1 MKYFFFIFL
10 MICFE
15 NLPAQKTEKPPLHGK
30 HWMAITGKPLGAES
44 GAQIFQQGGNA
55 VDAACAMLASMCTQW
70 AVLSWGGETQA
81 IIYNPKTKKVISI
94 DALGFAPG
102 AATAAYYKSKGYYFP
117 PEYGPLAAVTPGT
130 PGGLCYMLAEYGTMS
145 LKQVLAPAMQ
155 LAAGYPIEAMA
166 ANNMQR
172 NLSWIK
178 QWPYSS
184 KVFITHPGEKREAPE
199 PGEIFIQKDLLATL
213 TKMVEAE
220 DQALKQKKSRKEAIY
235 AAYDRF
241 YKGDIAKEFVRGCQ
255 EQGGLITMEDL
266 ARWKPMEEEPLHVNY
281 KGIEVYKL
289 QQWSQGP
296 ALLQCLNILENIDL
310 RAMGY
315 NSAKY
320 IHTIYQTMNL
330 AFADRDFYY
339 GDPYFSKEPINGLLN
354 KEYAKQRAAQIQY
367 KYNDSACAPGDP
379 YPFEGKTNPY
389 TSLLK
394 SRFGNSWPVGNGK
407 ALSVE
412 PSALGPEKA
421 LSLERSALSVE
432 RSALCPEEALGFRL
446 SALGANDEALSPKE
460 DSLYQDRLW
469 RGTTS
474 IETCDEEGWVVSVTP
489 SGGWLPAC
497 IAGNTGVGMSQR
509 MQSFVL
515 DSNLNPFNVLEPY
528 KKPRVTLTPSL
539 AMKDGKPY
547 LSFAVQGGDTQDQN
561 LLQFFLNIVEF
572 NMTVQ
577 QATEAANINT
587 DQLWLSLGGDK
598 LEDRRPRPGNILLNE
613 KTDSAIRKDLKDL
626 GYTIHSAQRTSGPV
640 NAIYYDWKHGSFLGW
655 QQQLR
660 GGLWDRMVNLFYI

>member
-1 MKYFFFIFL
+1 MKYILVFFFLTGFANVL
-10 MICFE
+10 
-15 NLPAQKTEKPPLHGK
+15 AQKTEKPPLHGK

-102 AATAAYYKSKGYYFP
+102 RATAAYYRSKGYYFP

-145 LKQVLAPAMQ
+145 LKQVLAPAMH

-166 ANNMQR
+166 SNNMQK

-184 KVFITHPGEKREAPE
+184 RVFITHPGEKREAPE
-199 PGEIFIQKDLLATL
+199 PGEIFVQKDLLATL

-220 DQALKQKKSRKEAIY
+220 SEALALHKSRREAIY
-235 AAYDRF
+235 AAYNRF
-241 YKGDIAKEFVRGCQ
+241 YTGDIAMEFVRGCQ
-255 EQGGLITMEDL
+255 EQGGLISMEDL
-266 ARWKPMEEEPLHVNY
+266 AKWKPVEEEPLHINY

-296 ALLQCLNILENIDL
+296 VLLQSLNILENIDL
-310 RAMGY
+310 RSMGY
-315 NSAKY
+315 NSTKY
-320 IHTIYQTMNL
+320 IHTLYQTMNL

-339 GDPYFSKEPINGLLN
+339 GDPYFSPGEPIAGLLN
-354 KEYAKQRAAQIQY
+354 KEYAKQRASMIQY
-367 KYNDSACAPGDP
+367 GHNDSSAAPGDP
-379 YPFEGKTNPY
+379 YPFEGRTNPY
-389 TSLLK
+389 ASLLR
-394 SRFGNSWPVGNGK
+394 SRFGNGWPFQKNVSIINGK
-407 ALSVE
+407 NIENADDHALSV
-412 PSALGPEKA
+412 
-421 LSLERSALSVE
+421 
-432 RSALCPEEALGFRL
+432 RL
-446 SALGANDEALSPKE
+446 SALSPKE
-460 DSLYQDRLW
+460 RALSFTPSALSSEDEAMYQDRLW

-474 IETCDEEGWVVSVTP
+474 IEACDEEGWVVSVTP

-497 IAGNTGVGMSQR
+497 IAGNTGIGMSQR

-515 DSNLNPFNVLEPY
+515 DSTLNPFNMLEPH

-539 AMKDGKPY
+539 AMKNGKPF

-561 LLQFFLNIVEF
+561 LLQLFLNIVEF

-598 LEDRRPRPGNILLNE
+598 REDRAPRPGYILLND
-613 KTDSAIRKDLKDL
+613 KTPDAVRKELQQL
-626 GYTIHSAQRTSGPV
+626 GYTLRFAQRTSGPL
-640 NAIYYDWKHGSFLGW
+640 NAIFYDWNHGSFWGGSSNYGEDYGIGW
-655 QQQLR
+655 
-660 GGLWDRMVNLFYI
+660 